1 MERYMILI
9 CPEGRSRLIPCDDG
23 DTCKLET
30 MQTLVDGPIEVTES
44 HLGPCWAREP
54 VDGIRLIVNEEGKL
68 RGLKPNQRATDLYE
82 YGGRDCLV
90 GDVLLAASRSE
101 ELIGFS
107 IHVCRTISDFWN
119 LEMMEGQP
127 WQKS

>member
-1 MERYMILI
+1 MNERYMILI
-9 CPEGRSRLIPCDDG
+9 CPEGYSRLIPCDDG
-23 DTCKLET
+23 DTCTLRT
-30 MQTLVDGPIEVTES
+30 MQTLVDDPIEVTES

-68 RGLKPNQRATDLYE
+68 RGLPLNRKATELYK
-82 YGGRDCLV
+82 YGSRDALV
-90 GDVLLAASRSE
+90 GAVLLAAVRGE

-119 LEMMEGQP
+119 LEMMEG
-127 WQKS
+127 

>member
-1 MERYMILI
+1 MNERYMILI
-9 CPEGRSRLIPCDDG
+9 RPEGRSRLIPCDDG
-23 DTCKLET
+23 DTCTLRT

-68 RGLKPNQRATDLYE
+68 RGLPLNRKATELLYE
-82 YGGRDCLV
+82 YGSRDALV
-90 GDVLLAASRSE
+90 GAVLLAAARGE

-119 LEMMEGQP
+119 LEMEE
-127 WQKS
+127 

>member
-1 MERYMILI
+1 MNERYMILI
-9 CPEGRSRLIPCDDG
+9 RPEGRSRLIPCDDG
-23 DTCKLET
+23 DTCTLRT

-44 HLGPCWAREP
+44 HLGPCWSREP

-68 RGLKPNQRATDLYE
+68 RGLPLNRKATELLRE
-82 YGGRDCLV
+82 YGSRDALV
-90 GDVLLAASRSE
+90 GAVLLAAARGE

-119 LEMMEGQP
+119 LEMEE
-127 WQKS
+127 

>member
-1 MERYMILI
+1 MNERYMILI
-9 CPEGRSRLIPCDDG
+9 RPEGHSRLIPCDDG
-23 DTCKLET
+23 DTCTLRT

-44 HLGPCWAREP
+44 NLGPCWAREP

-68 RGLKPNQRATDLYE
+68 RGLPLNQRATDLYE
-82 YGGRDCLV
+82 YGDRDALV
-90 GDVLLAASRSE
+90 GDVLLAAARGE

-119 LEMMEGQP
+119 LEMMEG
-127 WQKS
+127 

>member
-1 MERYMILI
+1 MNERYMILI
-9 CPEGRSRLIPCDDG
+9 RPEGRSRLIPCDDG
-23 DTCKLET
+23 DTCTLRT

-68 RGLKPNQRATDLYE
+68 RGLPLNRKATELLYKH
-82 YGGRDCLV
+82 GSRDALV
-90 GDVLLAASRSE
+90 GAVLLAAVRGE

-119 LEMMEGQP
+119 LEMEE
-127 WQKS
+127 

>member
-1 MERYMILI
+1 MNERYMILI
-9 CPEGRSRLIPCDDG
+9 CPEGYSRLIPCDDG
-23 DTCKLET
+23 DTCTLRT

-44 HLGPCWAREP
+44 HLGPCRAREP

-68 RGLKPNQRATDLYE
+68 RGLPLNRKATELYK
-82 YGGRDCLV
+82 YGSRDALV
-90 GDVLLAASRSE
+90 GAVLLAAVRGE

-119 LEMMEGQP
+119 LEMMEG
-127 WQKS
+127 